1 MCGIIA
7 YKGKNPAAPI
17 ILEGLKGLEYRGY
30 DSWGLA
36 TIFDSSIQQEKQIG
50 KISDSSQTK
59 TPKGNIGIGH
69 TRWATHGGVTQ
80 KNAHPHRDCT
90 GDIACVHNGIVE
102 NYSELK
108 KALKHHT
115 FISETDSEVIPHLI
129 EENISNGDS
138 FEDATK
144 KAAQLLQGRGAF
156 VVIHAKLNTII
167 VVKNGTPLIIGVG
180 KNEFFIASDVNA
192 FVQHTKNVQYLDDNE
207 IAVVQKDL
215 HFYNLK
221 SGAEIEKKPI
231 TIDWEQEVSSKQGY
245 DHFLLKEILEQK
257 HTIQKAIDQDQ
268 SNIQAIAQDIKNA
281 KSVFLVGCGTAGK
294 VCMTGEYLFSSIARK
309 QTSACL
315 ASEFPNYQHY
325 LTPESL
331 IIAISQSGETADVL
345 EAIDAAREKNSKVI
359 SILNVFGSTMMRE
372 SDNYIMVN
380 AGQEQAVVSTKATT
394 AQLAVITLLAYAVD
408 NNIQTGK
415 LLLTKTA
422 HSVNDMLNKEYE
434 KHIKKLAQKL
444 KNIDDIYLIGRSV
457 NYPMALEATIKLQ
470 ETAYSHAEGFA
481 GGELKHGPIALIQ
494 KGTPCI
500 VLVANDDV
508 KNEVLANAMEVKAR
522 GAYIIGVSPENSD
535 VFDFWVPVPDAQN
548 ASPIVN
554 IVPIQLLA
562 YHIAVLRGCD
572 PDRPRNLAKSL
583 TVK

>member
-7 YKGKNPAAPI
+7 YKGKNSAAPI
-17 ILEGLKGLEYRGY
+17 ILEGLKNLEYRGY

-36 TIFDSSIQQEKQIG
+36 TIFNSDIQQEKQVG
-50 KISDSSQTK
+50 KISDSS
-59 TPKGNIGIGH
+59 NINIPQGDVGIGH

-80 KNAHPHRDCT
+80 QNAHPHRDCT
-90 GDIACVHNGIVE
+90 GNIACVHNGIVE
-102 NYSELK
+102 NYSDLK
-108 KALKHHT
+108 KSLKHHT
-115 FISETDSEVIPHLI
+115 FTSETDSEVIPHLI
-129 EENISNGDS
+129 EEHISNGDS
-138 FEDATK
+138 FEEATK
-144 KAAQLLQGRGAF
+144 KVAQLLKGRGAF
-156 VVIHAKLNTII
+156 VVMHAKLNTIM
-167 VVKNGTPLIIGVG
+167 VVKNGTPLIIGIG
-180 KNEFFIASDVNA
+180 QNEFFIASDVNA
-192 FVQHTKNVQYLDDNE
+192 FAQHTKTVHYLEDNE
-207 IAVVQKDL
+207 VAIIKKDL
-215 HFYNLK
+215 NFYNLK
-221 SGAEIEKKPI
+221 SGAVVEKEPI
-231 TIDWEQEVSSKQGY
+231 TIDWEQESTSKQGY
-245 DHFLLKEILEQK
+245 EYFLLKEILEQK
-257 HTIQKAIDQDQ
+257 YTIQKAIDQDQ
-268 SNIQAIAQDIKNA
+268 GKIQAIAQDIKNA
-281 KSVFLVGCGTAGK
+281 HSVFLVGCGTAGK

-309 QTSACL
+309 QTNARL

-325 LTPESL
+325 LTSKSL

-345 EAIDAAREKNSKVI
+345 EAIDAAREKNAKVI
-359 SILNVFGSTMMRE
+359 SILNVFGSTMMRH
-372 SDNYIMVN
+372 SDNHIMVN
-380 AGQEQAVVSTKATT
+380 AGPEQAVVSTKATT

-434 KHIKKLAQKL
+434 AHIKKLARQL
-444 KNIDDIYLIGRSV
+444 KDIDDIYLIGRGV

>member
-7 YKGKNPAAPI
+7 YKGTQSAAPLI
-17 ILEGLKGLEYRGY
+17 VKGLKNLEYRGY

-36 TIFDSSIQQEKQIG
+36 TISNSRLQQEKQVG
-50 KISDSSQTK
+50 KISDSSNIN
-59 TPKGNIGIGH
+59 TPKGSIGIGH
-69 TRWATHGGVTQ
+69 TRWATHGGVTK
-80 KNAHPHRDCT
+80 KNAHPHSDCT
-90 GDIACVHNGIVE
+90 NNIACVHNGIIE
-102 NYSELK
+102 NFDELK
-108 KALKHHT
+108 KQLKHHA
-115 FISETDSEVIPHLI
+115 FVSETDTEVIPHLI
-129 EENISNGDS
+129 EEHINNGDS
-138 FEDATK
+138 FEEATK
-144 KAAQLLQGRGAF
+144 KTARLLKGRGAF
-156 VVIHAKLNTII
+156 VVIHAQLETVI
-167 VVKNGTPLIIGVG
+167 VAKNGTPLIIGTG
-180 KNEFFIASDVNA
+180 QNEFFIASDINA
-192 FVQHTKNVQYLDDNE
+192 FVQHTKTVQYLENDE
-207 IAVVQKDL
+207 VAVIDSKVE
-215 HFYNLK
+215 FYNLN
-221 SGAEIEKKPI
+221 SGATIEKKPT
-231 TIDWEQEVSSKQGY
+231 TIDWEPEVSNKQGY
-245 DHFLLKEILEQK
+245 KHFLLKEILEQK

-268 SNIQAIAQDIKNA
+268 SKIQAIAQDIKNA
-281 KSVFLVGCGTAGK
+281 HSVFLVGCGTAGK

-309 QTSACL
+309 QTSARL

-325 LTPESL
+325 LTSKSL
-331 IIAISQSGETADVL
+331 VVAISQSGETADVL
-345 EAIDAAREKNSKVI
+345 EAIDAAKKKNAKVI

-372 SDNYIMVN
+372 SNNYIMVN
-380 AGQEQAVVSTKATT
+380 AGAEQAVVSTKATT
-394 AQLAVITLLAYAVD
+394 SQLAVITLLAYAVD

-422 HSVNDMLNKEYE
+422 YSVNDILTKEYE
-434 KHIKKLAQKL
+434 AHIKKLARQL
-444 KNIDDIYLIGRSV
+444 KDIDDIYLIGRSV

-508 KNEVLANAMEVKAR
+508 KNEVLANAMEVKSR
-522 GAYIIGVSPENSD
+522 GAYIIGVAPENND
-535 VFDFWVPVPDAQN
+535 IFDYWIPVPDAQN

-554 IVPIQLLA
+554 IIPIQLLA